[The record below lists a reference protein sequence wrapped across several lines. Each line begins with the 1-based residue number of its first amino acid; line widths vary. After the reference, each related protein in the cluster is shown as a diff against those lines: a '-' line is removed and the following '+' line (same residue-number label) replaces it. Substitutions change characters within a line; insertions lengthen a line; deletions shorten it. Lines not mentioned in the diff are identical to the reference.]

1 MGIFDFLK
9 GKKKESKETEDKILL
24 AMPLFAEGKSYDL
37 DAVLKRLEEHW
48 QQKVTDKS
56 GDGGSAVFSV
66 NGYMVAMAFMP
77 VAVPG
82 GDIEGTLPYTYIW
95 TTAKEEC
102 STHKGHAIVSLLSKE
117 GSLIE
122 RYKIFTM
129 VLESVLATSDAIGI
143 YQGTQTIL
151 LSKKLYMHFADLLN
165 QGISPVNLWV
175 YIGLRGG
182 NSGMNAYT
190 YGLKQFGK
198 QEIEILNSDM
208 KPDEIFDFIRS
219 IVAYIIE
226 GDVTLNDGET
236 VGFSAEQKIKIKAS
250 KGIYVEGESLKLQV

>member
-1 MGIFDFLK
+1 MERGTELSSAPVGENGHTLVVHVGKCVGRRGRQPQEENIFIITNLNLSMGIFDFLK

-129 VLESVLATSDAIGI
+129 E
-143 YQGTQTIL
+143 QTP
-151 LSKKLYMHFADLLN
+151 N
-165 QGISPVNLWV
+165 
-175 YIGLRGG
+175 
-182 NSGMNAYT
+182 
-190 YGLKQFGK
+190 
-198 QEIEILNSDM
+198 
-208 KPDEIFDFIRS
+208 
-219 IVAYIIE
+219 
-226 GDVTLNDGET
+226 
-236 VGFSAEQKIKIKAS
+236 
-250 KGIYVEGESLKLQV
+250 